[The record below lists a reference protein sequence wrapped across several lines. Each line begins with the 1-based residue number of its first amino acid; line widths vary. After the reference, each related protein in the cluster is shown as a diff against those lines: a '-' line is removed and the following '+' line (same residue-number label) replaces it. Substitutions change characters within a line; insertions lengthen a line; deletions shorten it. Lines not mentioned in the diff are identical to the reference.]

1 MKPILQSFAG
11 RFKGINSTGEL
22 QLALSRWYF
31 ENKRFAQGYICL
43 AESFVSRILEEYR
56 ERDGKISWEE
66 ENRNEIKR
74 LLRFKLKK
82 HSNIKYKKL
91 GEIYCEISQIRNTI
105 AHAGFVKNRKFKDDI
120 QNAQTY
126 VKRAEK
132 WFFNNLALKNLPDL
146 FPLKLKV
153 SN

>member
-1 MKPILQSFAG
+1 MLAELFEAKNVKKNIRDFSDIVNINYIDDFKKNADSLYGYLTQNVSDEPVLSYMKPILQSFAG

-74 LLRFKLKK
+74 LLRFKLK
-82 HSNIKYKKL
+82 
-91 GEIYCEISQIRNTI
+91 NTAI
-105 AHAGFVKNRKFKDDI
+105 
-120 QNAQTY
+120 
-126 VKRAEK
+126 
-132 WFFNNLALKNLPDL
+132 
-146 FPLKLKV
+146 
-153 SN
+153 